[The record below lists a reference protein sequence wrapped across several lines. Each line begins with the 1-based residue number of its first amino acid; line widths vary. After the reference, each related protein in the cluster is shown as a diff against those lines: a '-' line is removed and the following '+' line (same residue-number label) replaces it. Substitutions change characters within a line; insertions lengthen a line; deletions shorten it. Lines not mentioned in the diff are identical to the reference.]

1 MEAGRPRLI
10 PGTALRSIDD
20 PAHCLSRLVC
30 GAGGPKIPP
39 AVLAFQNRM
48 RERQR
53 ILDGEELKCKLARAA
68 DERSL
73 LEDKVCEQ
81 QQRKRKLAGDVDSDG
96 SSTDNS
102 PTASPSKCA
111 SLPGIEQYHAIPH
124 HVVPI
129 VEARPM
135 SGCAKDLDTT
145 TVSYPYTN

>member
-1 MEAGRPRLI
+1 MEAGRPPRLI

-102 PTASPSKCA
+102 PTACLSKQCRFGDSHELLPRRQTQGLIA
-111 SLPGIEQYHAIPH
+111 SATPLNTG
-124 HVVPI
+124 
-129 VEARPM
+129 
-135 SGCAKDLDTT
+135 KL
-145 TVSYPYTN
+145 